1 MYMLY
6 LLLALFI
13 PEPVAVVEESCLYA
27 EINTCENGDRYLVQI
42 IFWEKGKERFKEKD
56 GTIRYH
62 TGRVVKG
69 FKVVSNE
76 RGERNKKVQYLP
88 YRAGK
93 YWYCSWVQDKKLYR
107 IKFERLIF
115 THTDYDVEVWHS
127 ENRLHRDHRSGFDG
141 NRY

>member
-6 LLLALFI
+6 LLLALFT

-27 EINTCENGDRYLVQI
+27 EINTCENDNRYLVQI

-76 RGERNKKVQYLP
+76 RGEHNKKVQYLP

-93 YWYCSWVQDKKLYR
+93 YWYCSWMQDEKVYR
-107 IKFERLIF
+107 IRFERLIL

-127 ENRLHRDHRSGFDG
+127 ENRLHRDHRSGFNG
-141 NRY
+141 KRY